1 MRMVGQTVSHFR
13 IIEKL
18 GGGGMG
24 VVYKAE
30 DTQLGRFVALK
41 FLPEDTAK
49 DPRTLERFQREA
61 RSASALNHPN
71 ICTIYEIGS
80 HEGRLFIAM
89 EFLDG
94 ETLRRRIAGRP
105 LEFET
110 LTDLAIETADA
121 LDAAHE
127 HGIVHRDIKPGNI
140 FVTRRG
146 HAKILDFGLAKSFG
160 APPASMG
167 DSLTRDKA
175 AMLDEEHLTS
185 PGSTVGTVAY
195 MSPEQVRGKELDA
208 RTDLFSFGAVLYE
221 MATGALPFR
230 GDTTGVIFDAILNRA
245 PAAPVR
251 LNPEIPA
258 ELEHIIRK
266 ALEKDRDVRY
276 QHASEMRA
284 DLKRLQRDTSSTS
297 VRAAP
302 DEPEPPATSLR
313 RDSRAAGAGAA
324 SSSSVQA
331 AKPASSASTAATPA
345 SQTRKRAVIWI
356 GAAVVALGTIAVG
369 TYFWTH
375 RAPILTSKDSI
386 VLADFTNT
394 TGDSVFDGTL
404 RQGLA
409 VQLEQSPYLNLV
421 SDQQIADTLRLME
434 QPPDARLSDTLARQ
448 VCQRA
453 NAQAVIEGSIASLA
467 PQYVIGLSAA
477 NCRTGETLA
486 QEQVTA
492 TDKEHVLDSLA
503 KAASA
508 MRSKLGES
516 LATIQKFD
524 VPLAQATT
532 SSLEALRAYTQGERQ
547 LVETSDFSAGI
558 PFFERAIQIDP
569 SFAAAYSLLSV
580 CYSNTGQATLAAQNA
595 AKAYELRDRASEAER
610 FGISAFYQRFT
621 TGNLDEALQV
631 YQLWEETYPRD
642 ASVHGTEIGVYV
654 PLGQWDKALT
664 EGQTA
669 LHLLPSGITYGNV
682 ELLYVLLNRQ
692 DEAKAIATQAQA
704 QGLDSVDNRGSLYFI
719 AFLEHDEAGMARE
732 AEWAMGKPGVEGL
745 FLSMEAR
752 TAAYSGKL
760 GKARE
765 FYQRA
770 SASAERTGEKET
782 AAVYVASDAVNETL
796 FGNATEGKK
805 SAAAALAQAND
816 KNIEAAA
823 ALAYAFAGDTA
834 QAQSLATDL
843 AKRFPEDTIVNFN
856 YLPAIRAQIAL
867 NEHDAAKA
875 IEILQAA
882 FPYELGTPNTLLGN
896 ALYPVYVRGLAFL
909 AAHKGTKAA
918 VELQKILDHPGVV
931 LNEPIGALA
940 HLQIARAYALAGEKD
955 KARTAYQDFL
965 ALWKDADPN
974 IPVLKQTKT
983 EYAKLQ

>member
-1 MRMVGQTVSHFR
+1 MVGQTVSHFR

-41 FLPEDTAK
+41 FLAEDTAK
-49 DPRTLERFQREA
+49 DPRTLDRFQREA

-94 ETLRRRIAGRP
+94 ETLRRRIARRP
-105 LEFET
+105 LDLEALIE
-110 LTDLAIETADA
+110 LAIEIADA

-146 HAKILDFGLAKSFG
+146 HAKILDFGLAKPFG

-167 DSLTRDKA
+167 NSLTRDEA

-221 MATGALPFR
+221 MATGVLPFR

-276 QHASEMRA
+276 QHAADMQA
-284 DLKRLQRDTSSTS
+284 DLKRLQRDSSS
-297 VRAAP
+297 AHVKAAP
-302 DEPEPPATSLR
+302 GESERPHAGVPPQSSAS
-313 RDSRAAGAGAA
+313 GAG
-324 SSSSVQA
+324 SPPSSSVQA
-331 AKPASSASTAATPA
+331 AKPASSASTAAAP
-345 SQTRKRAVIWI
+345 SPQTRKRAVIWI
-356 GAAVVALGTIAVG
+356 GAAVVALGAIAIG
-369 TYFWTH
+369 TYFWMH

-434 QPPDARLSDTLARQ
+434 QPPDARLTNDLARQ

-453 NAQAVIEGSIASLA
+453 NAEAVIEGSIASLA
-467 PQYVIGLSAA
+467 PQYVIGLSAV

-503 KAASA
+503 KGASA

-524 VPLAQATT
+524 VPLEQATT
-532 SSLEALRAYTQGERQ
+532 PSLEALRAYTQGERQ
-547 LVETSDFSAGI
+547 LAETSDFAAGI
-558 PFFERAIQIDP
+558 PFLQRAIQIDP
-569 SFAAAYSLLSV
+569 NFAEAYSFLSI
-580 CYSNTGQATLAAQNA
+580 CYSHTGQATLAAESA

-610 FGISAFYQRFT
+610 FDISAFYQRFS
-621 TGNLDEALQV
+621 TGNLDKALQV
-631 YQLWEETYPRD
+631 YQLWVETYPRD
-642 ASVHGTEIGVYV
+642 SAAHGTELGVYV
-654 PLGQWDKALT
+654 GLGQWDKALT

-669 LHLLPSGITYGNV
+669 LRLLPSGITYGNV
-682 ELLYVLLNRQ
+682 ELMYVFLDRL
-692 DEAKAIATQAQA
+692 DEAKAVADQAQA

-719 AFLEHDEAGMARE
+719 AFLEHDEAGMTSE
-732 AEWAMGKPGVEGL
+732 AEWAEGKPGVEGL

-760 GKARE
+760 GRARE
-765 FYQRA
+765 LYQHA
-770 SASAERTGEKET
+770 SASAERAAEKET
-782 AAVYVASDAVNETL
+782 AALYVSGEAVNETL
-796 FGNATEGKK
+796 FGNAAEGKK
-805 SAAAALAQAND
+805 SAAAALGEAND
-816 KNIEAAA
+816 KDVEAAA
-823 ALAYAFAGDTA
+823 ALAYAFAGDA
-834 QAQSLATDL
+834 AHAQSLATDL

-856 YLPAIRAQIAL
+856 YLPAIRAQISL
-867 NEHDAAKA
+867 DEHDAARA
-875 IEILQAA
+875 VEILQSAS
-882 FPYELGTPNTLLGN
+882 PYELGAADMLIGN
-896 ALYPVYVRGLAFL
+896 ALYPVYVRGLAYL
-909 AAHKGTKAA
+909 AERNGAA
-918 VELQKILDHPGVV
+918 AALEFQKILDHPGIV
-931 LNEPIGALA
+931 LNEPIGVLA
-940 HLQIARAYALAGEKD
+940 HLQIARAYALESEKD

-965 ALWKDADPN
+965 VLWKDADHD
-974 IPVLKQTKT
+974 IPVLKQTKS
-983 EYAKLQ
+983 EYARLE